1 MDQISRRSF
10 LKGAGMTALAVAA
23 VGMMTGCKGEDFV
36 PDPQKVDVAVIF
48 CKFGG
53 AVENNLPSDKIQVVE
68 EAAKE
73 GQAVDKAEI
82 EKLLD
87 TLTGANATLLA
98 GKKGWKLD
106 DYDPG
111 DLKVHPSEDS
121 VPEDP
126 DHETIDGLALAVKV
140 SNCKYYVTVNVAVD
154 KSGL

>member
-68 EAAKE
+68 KAAKE

-82 EKLLD
+82 EK
-87 TLTGANATLLA
+87 LLA

-111 DLKVHPSEDS
+111 DLKVHPSEDA
-121 VPEDP
+121 VGDED
-126 DHETIDGLALAVKV
+126 LALPVKL
-140 SNCKYYVTVNVAVD
+140 SGCKYYVTVNVAVD
-154 KSGL
+154 KGF

>member
-82 EKLLD
+82 EKLLLVRKAGSW
-87 TLTGANATLLA
+87 TITIRAT
-98 GKKGWKLD
+98 
-106 DYDPG
+106 
-111 DLKVHPSEDS
+111 
-121 VPEDP
+121 
-126 DHETIDGLALAVKV
+126 
-140 SNCKYYVTVNVAVD
+140 
-154 KSGL
+154 

>member
-1 MDQISRRSF
+1 MDKISRRSF

-23 VGMMTGCKGEDFV
+23 VGMMTGCKGEDVV

-68 EAAKE
+68 KAAKE

-82 EKLLD
+82 EKLL
-87 TLTGANATLLA
+87 A
-98 GKKGWKLD
+98 GKKGWKLEA
-106 DYDPG
+106 DPG
-111 DLKVHPSEDS
+111 NLKVHPSEDS
-121 VPEDP
+121 EGIED
-126 DHETIDGLALAVKV
+126 LALAVKV

-154 KSGL
+154 KSSL

>member
-1 MDQISRRSF
+1 MDKISRRSF
-10 LKGAGMTALAVAA
+10 LKSAGMTALAVAA

-68 EAAKE
+68 KAAKE

-82 EKLLD
+82 EKLL
-87 TLTGANATLLA
+87 A

-106 DYDPG
+106 EADPS
-111 DLKVHPSEDS
+111 DLKIHPSEDS
-121 VPEDP
+121 VGIED
-126 DHETIDGLALAVKV
+126 LALAVKV
-140 SNCKYYVTVNVAVD
+140 SGCTYYVTVNVAVD
-154 KSGL
+154 KSSL

>member
-1 MDQISRRSF
+1 MDKISRRSF

-73 GQAVDKAEI
+73 GQAVDKAKI
-82 EKLLD
+82 EE
-87 TLTGANATLLA
+87 LLA
-98 GKKGWKLD
+98 DKKGWKLD
-106 DYDPG
+106 ETDPS
-111 DLKVHPSEDS
+111 DLKVHPSEDA
-121 VPEDP
+121 VGDED
-126 DHETIDGLALAVKV
+126 LALAVKV

>member
-68 EAAKE
+68 KAAKE

-82 EKLLD
+82 EKM
-87 TLTGANATLLA
+87 LA

-121 VPEDP
+121 VGIED
-126 DHETIDGLALAVKV
+126 LALAVKV
-140 SNCKYYVTVNVAVD
+140 SGCKYYVTVNVAMN
-154 KSGL
+154 KGF

>member
-1 MDQISRRSF
+1 
-10 LKGAGMTALAVAA
+10 MTALAVAA

-68 EAAKE
+68 KAAEE

-82 EKLLD
+82 EKLL
-87 TLTGANATLLA
+87 A
-98 GKKGWKLD
+98 GKEGWKLD
-106 DYDPG
+106 ETDPS

-121 VPEDP
+121 VADNEGN
-126 DHETIDGLALAVKV
+126 ETIDGLAMAVKL
-140 SNCKYYVTVNVAVD
+140 SGLKYYVTVNVAMN
-154 KSGL
+154 KGF

>member
-68 EAAKE
+68 KAAKE

-82 EKLLD
+82 EK
-87 TLTGANATLLA
+87 LLA

-121 VPEDP
+121 VGIED
-126 DHETIDGLALAVKV
+126 LALAVKV
-140 SNCKYYVTVNVAVD
+140 SGCKYYVTVNVAMD

>member
-1 MDQISRRSF
+1 MDKISRRSF

-23 VGMMTGCKGEDFV
+23 VGMMTGCKGEDVV

-68 EAAKE
+68 KAAKE

-82 EKLLD
+82 EKLLAD
-87 TLTGANATLLA
+87 
-98 GKKGWKLD
+98 KKGWKLD

-121 VPEDP
+121 VGIED
-126 DHETIDGLALAVKV
+126 LALAVKV
-140 SNCKYYVTVNVAVD
+140 SGCKYYVTVNVAVD
-154 KSGL
+154 KSGS

>member
-1 MDQISRRSF
+1 MDKISRRSF

-48 CKFGG
+48 CQSGMG
-53 AVENNLPSDKIQVVE
+53 VVSSLPSGKIQVVE
-68 EAAKE
+68 KAAKE
-73 GQAVDKAEI
+73 GQAVDKAKI
-82 EKLLD
+82 EE
-87 TLTGANATLLA
+87 LLA
-98 GKKGWKLD
+98 DKKGWKLD
-106 DYDPG
+106 ETDPS

-126 DHETIDGLALAVKV
+126 NHETIDGLALAVKV

>member
-48 CKFGG
+48 CQSGMG
-53 AVENNLPSDKIQVVE
+53 VVSSLPSGKIQVVE
-68 EAAKE
+68 KAAKE

-82 EKLLD
+82 EKLL
-87 TLTGANATLLA
+87 A

-106 DYDPG
+106 ETDPS

-121 VPEDP
+121 VADNEGN
-126 DHETIDGLALAVKV
+126 ETIDGLAMAVKL
-140 SNCKYYVTVNVAVD
+140 SGLKYYVTVNVAVD
-154 KSGL
+154 KGI